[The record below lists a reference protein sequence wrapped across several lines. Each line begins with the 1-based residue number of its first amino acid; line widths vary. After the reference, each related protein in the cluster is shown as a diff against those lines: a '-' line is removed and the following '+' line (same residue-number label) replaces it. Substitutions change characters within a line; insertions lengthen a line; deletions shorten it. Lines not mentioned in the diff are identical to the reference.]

1 MSKFEEFEKLGGRGM
16 LIKISKIFYDK
27 IYEHPWIGLY
37 FKDISQD
44 VIESQQVDFMT
55 GALGGDQIYLGKLP
69 IPAHKHMFITNELF
83 DLRQSLLSEALSEAG
98 ASEELKTK
106 WLKIDEAFK
115 SRLVKKDISECEKR
129 FNTDEILAF
138 DKVG

>member
-1 MSKFEEFEKLGGRGM
+1 MPRFEEFEKLGGRGM

-27 IYEHPWIGLY
+27 IYLHPWIGLY

-69 IPAHKHMFITNELF
+69 IPAHKHMFITEELF
-83 DLRQSLLSEALSEAG
+83 ELRQTLLEEALEEAG
-98 ASEELKTK
+98 ASEDLKNK
-106 WLKIDEAFK
+106 WLKIDDAFK
-115 SRLVKKDISECEKR
+115 KKMIKSDISECEKR
-129 FNTDEILAF
+129 FHTDEILAF
-138 DKVG
+138 KKIG